1 MEQAVWLYV
10 GIIAALIG
18 LGFVA
23 SIVMSGRETANQ
35 QSVENTIRKLE
46 QNCNLVCAA
55 DTETMFSVDVTLVAG
70 MKLYSPMEGEKVSKA
85 LCADYAAK
93 SYCRECDCSILDKTD
108 PKKRF
113 ELDLSEAR
121 QLFETHG
128 YTCFMER
135 VETETVKDG
144 VAVEC
149 KG

>member
-23 SIVMSGRETANQ
+23 SIVMSGRETSNQ
-35 QSVENTIRKLE
+35 QAVENTIRKLE

-70 MKLYSPMEGEKVSKA
+70 MRLYGLQKA
-85 LCADYAAK
+85 ICADYAAK
-93 SYCRECDCSILDKTD
+93 SYCRECDCSLLDKTD
-108 PKKRF
+108 TTKQF

-121 QLFETHG
+121 QLFEMHN

-135 VETETVKDG
+135 IEEG